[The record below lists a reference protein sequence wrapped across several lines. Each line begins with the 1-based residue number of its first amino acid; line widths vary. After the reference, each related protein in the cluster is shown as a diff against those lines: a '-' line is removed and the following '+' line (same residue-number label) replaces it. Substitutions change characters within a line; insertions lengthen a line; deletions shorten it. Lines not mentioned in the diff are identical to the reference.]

1 MDNPETL
8 VTLEIVVRHRTK
20 KNKTKTTTQ
29 KIKKMSNNDPTGC
42 ESMCFRSISSSYFL
56 YAF

>member
-29 KIKKMSNNDPTGC
+29 KIKKMWYPS
-42 ESMCFRSISSSYFL
+42 L
-56 YAF
+56 